1 MLLTDLMKQVLLPFK
16 AAWVWMFTYSVLV
29 YRVFCTLKTL
39 KLNVFSYLYMQL
51 ACTCLCGHVPWGFYL
66 FIFLLICFSLL
77 FFFFFFHHNRTEQ
90 VYRFFQQWCPNI
102 HNATDEESDDDIA
115 SPGCCAADE
124 EVGVVDLTCW
134 LHVAVMHSKILTFL

>member
-77 FFFFFFHHNRTEQ
+77 FFFFFHHNRTEQ

-102 HNATDEESDDDIA
+102 HNATDEESDDDMA